1 MKLRMGEGTVI
12 RVRRTAPRALG
23 NLAVATGRERMTA
36 SVVLDDSISW
46 ALVVMAVIAS
56 LAAAVASVAAW
67 RASKACRLAI
77 GQLATARREAVAPE
91 REWQERSPVPR
102 RATDAATGFR
112 AWSEPTPPAPLAPVA
127 PPVTAP
133 PATASSEPPRPAS
146 RPRAAATPAAP
157 APARRSDMLD
167 DPDHPGTLGSARHRP
182 PAPPAAPPE
191 ALRTEPLER
200 PRPKP
205 PLGPAD
211 EREVHPGVFVTIPGR
226 PAAPPAAAT
235 PPPAPTQPETRRETR
250 AEPAAPASETP
261 PADARLERLSDPDP
275 FVRIEAIEQLRGHPA
290 RVEVLVR
297 LLYDEF
303 PVVRRQ
309 AVRSLRRAGGPVATK
324 ALLEVASQDPSAE
337 VRQEAVDAL
346 GAMLRDVRSNPA

>member
-1 MKLRMGEGTVI
+1 MNRRPAAGTVI

-36 SVVLDDSISW
+36 GVVLNDSTSW
-46 ALVVMAVIAS
+46 ALVAMSVLAS
-56 LAAAVASVAAW
+56 LAAVVAAVAAW
-67 RASKACRLAI
+67 RASRACRLAL
-77 GQLATARREAVAPE
+77 GQLVTARQEAVVPE
-91 REWQERSPVPR
+91 REWQERSHVPR
-102 RATDAATGFR
+102 RASDAAAGSFR
-112 AWSEPTPPAPLAPVA
+112 ARSDPTPPAP
-127 PPVTAP
+127 PPVPPVVEPAP
-133 PATASSEPPRPAS
+133 PAPEPARQPS
-146 RPRAAATPAAP
+146 RPRVAAP
-157 APARRSDMLD
+157 APVSTPVRRSDMLD
-167 DPDHPGTLGSARHRP
+167 DPDHPGTLATALPRRERQAS
-182 PAPPAAPPE
+182 PAAPPE

-205 PLGPAD
+205 PLGSPD
-211 EREVHPGVFVTIPGR
+211 EQEVHPGVFVTTPGR
-226 PAAPPAAAT
+226 PPAPPKLVPAAPPA
-235 PPPAPTQPETRRETR
+235 PPHPE
-250 AEPAAPASETP
+250 APAAPAQPEPDAP
-261 PADARLERLSDPDP
+261 PPDPRLEGLADPDP
-275 FVRIEAIEQLRGHPA
+275 FVRLEAIEQLRGHPA